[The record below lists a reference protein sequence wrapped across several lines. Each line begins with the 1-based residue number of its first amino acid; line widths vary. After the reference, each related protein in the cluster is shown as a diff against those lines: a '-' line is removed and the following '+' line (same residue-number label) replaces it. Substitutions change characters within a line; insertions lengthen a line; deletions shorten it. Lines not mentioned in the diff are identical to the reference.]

1 MRNALTRY
9 KCLYIYLSTFIRES
23 KILFTKL
30 FESLDQGKEANKVEQ
45 DTIPKTG
52 EFRTV

>member
-1 MRNALTRY
+1 MFERDISVY
-9 KCLYIYLSTFIRES
+9 TFTYQRSFS
-23 KILFTKL
+23 KIP
-30 FESLDQGKEANKVEQ
+30 DQGKEANKVEQ

>member
-1 MRNALTRY
+1 MFELDISVY
-9 KCLYIYLSTFIRES
+9 TFTYQHSFS

-30 FESLDQGKEANKVEQ
+30 FESPDQGKEANKVEQ
-45 DTIPKTG
+45 DIILKTG